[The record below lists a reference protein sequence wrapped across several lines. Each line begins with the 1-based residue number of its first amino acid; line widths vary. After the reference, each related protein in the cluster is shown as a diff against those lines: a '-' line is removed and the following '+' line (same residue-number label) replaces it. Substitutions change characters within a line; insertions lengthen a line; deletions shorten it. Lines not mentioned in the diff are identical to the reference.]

1 MPRPGPRPY
10 ECVRRAWH
18 SERHQPMRG
27 TIIQQI
33 FRVVSEAHSSATK
46 KNREWQEKLPIVVFR
61 AEEIMY
67 SKANSEAEYMDA
79 DTLWERVNDA
89 INTIIRRDESTET
102 GCLLPPCVEAALN
115 LGCVP
120 VRASRSQ
127 RHNNF
132 RTYLTPKTR
141 EPAVEMS
148 GTSDKLTD
156 RRFPQSPTVHSA
168 QFPKVARCETAGSHH
183 LAAEPSNHVIERHEL
198 ASPCSHPLPFESS
211 PRRFN
216 RLMTMETNS
225 LMNFGSVYPLFYGN
239 HYEAEEMRTVSQ
251 VPDDPGT
258 ILVGTP
264 IGTSIPESTE
274 AGMLHNV
281 LSHNSSEGTLNVI
294 GRVNSRNTG
303 AKSSEEKCDLS
314 LRLSLNSDP
323 CANMRISPVPEAEDF
338 DLNCSQE
345 RMELTASQ
353 MQVNEEFCFLPSRT
367 STMEQLEFSPRKW
380 ISDDEGRILEAAI
393 RKRKEP
399 FGNNEGAGQFFWQPD
414 CQRNL
419 GTGL

>member
-18 SERHQPMRG
+18 SDRHQPMRG
-27 TIIQQI
+27 SIIQQI
-33 FRVVSEAHSSATK
+33 FRVVNEAHSAATK

-67 SKANSEAEYMDA
+67 SKANSEAEYMDPE
-79 DTLWERVNDA
+79 TLWERVNDA

-102 GCLLPPCVEAALN
+102 GDLLPPCVEAALN

-132 RTYLTPKTR
+132 RTYLTPRPR
-141 EPAVEMS
+141 EPVAEMS

-156 RRFPQSPTVHSA
+156 RQFPHSPVVHSA
-168 QFPKVARCETAGSHH
+168 QFPKVARSETAVSQL
-183 LAAEPSNHVIERHEL
+183 LAAEPSNHVIERHEF

-216 RLMTMETNS
+216 GLTTMETS
-225 LMNFGSVYPLFYGN
+225 TLMNFGSVYPLYYGN
-239 HYEAEEMRTVSQ
+239 HYQAEELRTVSQ
-251 VPDDPGT
+251 VPDDAGT

-264 IGTSIPESTE
+264 VGTSIPESTE

-281 LSHNSSEGTLNVI
+281 LSHNSSEGTLNIV
-294 GRVNSRNTG
+294 GRVNTRNTG
-303 AKSSEEKCDLS
+303 ENGAYCITNAGQQGIL
-314 LRLSLNSDP
+314 
-323 CANMRISPVPEAEDF
+323 
-338 DLNCSQE
+338 
-345 RMELTASQ
+345 
-353 MQVNEEFCFLPSRT
+353 
-367 STMEQLEFSPRKW
+367 FSP
-380 ISDDEGRILEAAI
+380 EQNLNHGT
-393 RKRKEP
+393 
-399 FGNNEGAGQFFWQPD
+399 AGV
-414 CQRNL
+414 L
-419 GTGL
+419 AT